1 MRFLLSSFFTKN
13 ISREKMT
20 RNVHVLICLFLVFAT
35 LTVYRQILYYEFID
49 LDDYEYVAEN
59 QTVQNGLT
67 LKNIA
72 WSFTTTLTGNWHPLT
87 WMSHMLDCQIFGVNP
102 GWHHFTNLIFHTAN
116 GLMLFFLLRKMT
128 GNLWQSGF
136 VAAVFALHPLQVESV
151 AWIAERKNLL
161 STFFWM
167 VTLWGYVAYIEKPNV
182 IKYLSVFLFFS
193 LGLMSK
199 PMLVT
204 LPFVMLLLDLWPLS
218 RLQLESSGDSAIPKP
233 GINIFYLVKEKLPFF
248 ALVTASS
255 VVTFIVQKKG
265 GAVGSLEM
273 ISMKGRIANALV
285 SYVGYIGKIIWPNKL
300 AILYPHP
307 VDFPWW
313 KTTGSFALLVAITVF
328 VIRNVKLRPWLSVGW
343 FWYLGTLVPVIGLV
357 QVGVQAMADRYAY
370 VPMIGLLIM
379 IAWGVPSLLERQ
391 QRKKIGLALITAVI
405 LSLCMTT
412 TWFQSMYWKN
422 SIILFQHTLNVTR
435 NNYLPHNNLAVALAN
450 RGRIDEAV
458 EHYRESL
465 RIKPDFADA
474 HNNLGITLAR
484 EGRIDEAIKHYREA
498 LRKSPDFE
506 EAHNNLAIALYYKGN
521 TNEAIRH
528 LREAI
533 RIRPDYANA
542 KQNLQEMLKDQQSK
556 SE

>member
-1 MRFLLSSFFTKN
+1 
-13 ISREKMT
+13 MT

-87 WMSHMLDCQIFGVNP
+87 WVSHMLDCQIFGVNP

-116 GLMLFFLLRKMT
+116 GLLLFFLLRKMT
-128 GNLWQSGF
+128 GDLWQSGF

-161 STFFWM
+161 STFFGV

-218 RLQLESSGDSAIPKP
+218 RLQLESSGDSPIPKP

-435 NNYLPHNNLAVALAN
+435 NNYLPHNNLGVALAN

-528 LREAI
+528 LQEAI

>member
-1 MRFLLSSFFTKN
+1 
-13 ISREKMT
+13 MT

-435 NNYLPHNNLAVALAN
+435 NNYLPHNNLGVALAN

-528 LREAI
+528 LQEAI